1 MNTLSAPP
9 TRLIVISGLSGSGK
23 TVALHTLEDAG
34 YYCIDNLPAGLLA
47 ALGTHIAPNKTCHA
61 GYAVG
66 IDARNHPND
75 LEKFPDIVDQLRTRG
90 LDTNLVFLTADE
102 ATLIQRFSETR
113 RRHPLSGRGRALAE
127 AIDTER
133 RVLAPLI
140 EQADMLIDTTHTTL
154 HQLRELVSAR
164 LIGSRSELSV
174 LFQSFGFKHGVPS
187 DADLMF
193 DARCLPNPHWVK
205 ELRQQTG
212 RDPAVIDYLDA
223 QSSVQAM
230 LEDIRDFLVRWI
242 PHYNTPSRSYLTIAI
257 GCTGG
262 QHRSVYLAEAL
273 ARHFDNQGQAVTC
286 RHRELP

>member
-1 MNTLSAPP
+1 MNTSNVPQ

-47 ALGTHIAPNKTCHA
+47 ELGTHIAPNKTCHA

-75 LEKFPDIVDQLRTRG
+75 LEKFPDIVEQLRHRG

-102 ATLIQRFSETR
+102 ATLIQRFNETR

-205 ELRQQTG
+205 ELRQLTG

-223 QSSVQAM
+223 QSAVQAM
-230 LEDIRDFLVRWI
+230 LDDIRDFLDRWL

-273 ARHFDNQGQAVTC
+273 ARHFENQGQAVTC
-286 RHRELP
+286 RHRELS